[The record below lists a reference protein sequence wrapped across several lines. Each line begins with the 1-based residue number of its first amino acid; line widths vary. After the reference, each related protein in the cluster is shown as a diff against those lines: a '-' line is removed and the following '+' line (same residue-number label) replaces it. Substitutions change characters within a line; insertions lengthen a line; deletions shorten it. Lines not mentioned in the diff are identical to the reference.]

1 MYAILFELVVALVL
15 LAGGG
20 IWLAA
25 RWAVSVVWALLP
37 SALIGAA
44 CFIFYQAMLGDLNFP
59 KWSLLVG
66 AAMLMLG
73 GSIIHK
79 QERDKHLAVKRQQAH
94 KHGLGKLKNPAA
106 KITKAQ
112 FETPL
117 KDKLQEISAAIF
129 SVKLFEGHGSGF
141 LIAKDGKSGY
151 ALTNLHV
158 VSSEENFD
166 IKRIGRNELAIG
178 NRMRIASG
186 NLDAALVG
194 VSFTDAQPLRINTKL
209 PEVGDDV
216 YAIGSPVDIR
226 FEGTLTR
233 GVVGGIR
240 DNVEGARYIQSDVG
254 IAPGNSGGPLLD
266 KWGNVIGIATGM
278 MKHDDKPTP
287 VNLFIPIADALRH
300 LGIKH

>member
-1 MYAILFELVVALVL
+1 MYAILVELVTILVL

-25 RWAVSVVWALLP
+25 RWAVSVAWALLP
-37 SALIGAA
+37 LVLIVAGGFL
-44 CFIFYQAMLGDLNFP
+44 CYQVTFGDLNLT
-59 KWSLLVG
+59 KWAILAGVCMIALSMPLFYIQEHGRHV
-66 AAMLMLG
+66 AK
-73 GSIIHK
+73 K
-79 QERDKHLAVKRQQAH
+79 QIQAH
-94 KHGLGKLKNPAA
+94 KHGLGKIKNPETRIA
-106 KITKAQ
+106 KAQ
-112 FETPL
+112 FETPIKDNL
-117 KDKLQEISAAIF
+117 KEISMAIF
-129 SVKLFEGHGSGF
+129 SVKLFDGHGSGF
-141 LIAKDGKSGY
+141 LIAKDKQFGY
-151 ALTNLHV
+151 ALTNRHV
-158 VSSEENFD
+158 VDSEEHFD
-166 IKRIGRNELAIG
+166 IKRIGRNYLAIG
-178 NRMRIASG
+178 NRMKIASDG
-186 NLDAALVG
+186 LDAALVA
-194 VSFTDAQPLRINTKL
+194 VSFADVQPLRINTKL